1 MPIAKEL
8 LSEFEQQAP
17 LTRKFLERVPQDK
30 LTWKPHAKSMT
41 LGQLAYHLAFV
52 PAGIAQLVGTNPA
65 PAPERFEFP
74 QPASLAEILKTH
86 DEGAATVQKELS
98 KFDDRAMNE
107 TWRLRHGEYEVM
119 ATPRATFVRDI
130 MLSHWYQ
137 HRGQMCVYLR
147 MLDIPVPSTWG
158 PSADEAPAW
167 MKHEE
172 QVLA

>member
-1 MPIAKEL
+1 MPIAQEL
-8 LSEFEQQAP
+8 LSEFEMQAP
-17 LTRKFLERVPQDK
+17 LTRKFLERAPESK
-30 LTWKPHAKSMT
+30 LTWKPHDKSMT

-52 PAGIAQLVGTNPA
+52 PSGIAQLVSSNPA

-74 QPASLAEILKTH
+74 QPASLAEVLKIH
-86 DEGAATVQKELS
+86 DDGVEIVRAGLA

-107 TWRLRHGEYEVM
+107 TWRLRSGEYEVM
-119 ATPRATFVRDI
+119 AVPRAAFIRDI

-137 HRGQMCVYLR
+137 HRGQMIVYLR
-147 MLDIPVPSTWG
+147 MLNVPVPSTWG

>member
-8 LSEFEQQAP
+8 LSEFEIQAP
-17 LTRKFLERVPQDK
+17 LTRKFLERVPESK
-30 LTWKPHAKSMT
+30 LTWKPHEKSMT

-52 PAGIAQLVGTNPA
+52 PAGIATLVGTNPA

-74 QPASLAEILKTH
+74 QPAKLAEILNTH
-86 DEGAATVQKELS
+86 DSGVATVRAELS

-107 TWRLRHGEYEVM
+107 TWRLRHGEYEVLAM
-119 ATPRATFVRDI
+119 PRATFVRDI

-137 HRGQMCVYLR
+137 HRGQMIVYLR
-147 MLDIPVPSTWG
+147 MLNIPVPSTWG

-167 MKHEE
+167 MQQAE
-172 QVLA
+172 QVMV

>member
-30 LTWKPHAKSMT
+30 LTWKPHERSMT

-65 PAPERFEFP
+65 LAPEKFEFP
-74 QPASLAEILKTH
+74 QPTTVAEILKTH
-86 DEGAATVQKELS
+86 DDGAATVRKELS

-147 MLDIPVPSTWG
+147 MLNVPVPTTWG

-167 MKHEE
+167 MQQQE
-172 QVLA
+172 QALA

>member
-30 LTWKPHAKSMT
+30 LTWKPHDKSMT

-74 QPASLAEILKTH
+74 QPESLAEILKTH
-86 DEGAATVQKELS
+86 DEGAATVQRELS

-119 ATPRATFVRDI
+119 ATPRAMFVRDI

-147 MLDIPVPSTWG
+147 MLNIPVPSTWG

-172 QVLA
+172 QVVA

>member
-30 LTWKPHAKSMT
+30 LTWKPHEKSMT

-52 PAGIAQLVGTNPA
+52 PSGIAQLVGTNPA
-65 PAPERFEFP
+65 PLPEKFEFP
-74 QPASLAEILKTH
+74 QPATVAEILKTH
-86 DEGAATVQKELS
+86 DEGTATVQSELS

-107 TWRLRHGEYEVM
+107 TWRLRRAEYEVL

-147 MLDIPVPSTWG
+147 MLNISVPSTWG

-167 MKHEE
+167 TKHEE

>member
-1 MPIAKEL
+1 MSIAKEML
-8 LSEFEQQAP
+8 AEFETQAP
-17 LTRKFLERVPQDK
+17 LTRKFLERVPESK
-30 LTWKPHAKSMT
+30 LTWKPHDKSMT

-52 PAGIAQLVGTNPA
+52 PSGIAQLVGSNPA

-74 QPASLAEILKTH
+74 QPETLAEVLKIH
-86 DEGAATVQKELS
+86 DEGVETVRTALP

-107 TWRLRHGEYEVM
+107 TWRLQHGEYEVLAM
-119 ATPRATFVRDI
+119 PRAAFVRDI

-137 HRGQMCVYLR
+137 HRGQMIVYLR
-147 MLDIPVPSTWG
+147 MLNVAVPSTWG

-172 QVLA
+172 QMIA

>member
-8 LSEFEQQAP
+8 LSEFESQAP

-30 LTWKPHAKSMT
+30 LTWKPHEKSMT
-41 LGQLAYHLAFV
+41 LGQLAYHLATV

-65 PAPERFEFP
+65 PVPERFDFP
-74 QPASLAEILKTH
+74 QPATVAEILNAH
-86 DEGAATVQKELS
+86 DEGVTTVQRELS
-98 KFDDRAMNE
+98 KFDDLAMNE

-147 MLDIPVPSTWG
+147 VLNVAVPTTWG
-158 PSADEAPAW
+158 PSADEAPVW
-167 MKHEE
+167 MKREE